1 MNLQT
6 WFEDQIE
13 QHKEDPGFLA
23 RQLLIRVAEEIAR
36 LLDAKGIT
44 RSELAQRLGVKPPLV
59 TRILQGQPNI
69 TILTLV
75 RLAVALD
82 VRIGIEFGTTRWEH
96 SEDSNE
102 AWEQSHW
109 APQATMAEEFGANVY
124 NFPSAA

>member
-1 MNLQT
+1 MNLQA
-6 WFEDQIE
+6 WFEDRIE

-23 RQLLIRVAEEIAR
+23 HQLLIRVTEEIAR
-36 LLDAKGIT
+36 LMDAKGIT
-44 RSELAQRLGVKPPLV
+44 RTELAQRLGVKPPLV

-82 VRIGIEFGTTRWEH
+82 VGIGIEFGTTSWEH
-96 SEDSNE
+96 AEDSNKT
-102 AWEQSHW
+102 WERSHW
-109 APQATMAEEFGANVY
+109 IPQATTAEELGANVY